1 MKPTNR
7 DPNQGEG
14 DRKSARR
21 YNRKLREFIAQGKVD
36 PAAHEAEAYVE
47 HEPDDAER
55 AERAAKHGPN
65 ARRRG
70 TKVSVDELVAKGRT
84 VFDRMRPLVS
94 RVVARA
100 RKRFQK

>member
-1 MKPTNR
+1 MKPTSSGRNK
-7 DPNQGEG
+7 GEG

-21 YNRKLREFIAQGKVD
+21 YNRKLREFISQGKVD
-36 PAAHEAEAYVE
+36 PAAREAESYVE
-47 HEPDDAER
+47 REPHDAER
-55 AERAAKHGPN
+55 AERAAKRGPH
-65 ARRRG
+65 G

-100 RKRFQK
+100 RKRFHK

>member
-1 MKPTNR
+1 MKPNDS

-21 YNRKLREFIAQGKVD
+21 YNRKLREFIAQGNVD

-55 AERAAKHGPN
+55 AERAAKRGP
-65 ARRRG
+65 RRG

-84 VFDRMRPLVS
+84 VIDRVRPLVS

-100 RKRFQK
+100 RKRFTK

>member
-1 MKPTNR
+1 MKPNDS
-7 DPNQGEG
+7 DPEQGEG

-21 YNRKLREFIAQGKVD
+21 YNRKLREFIAEGKVEG
-36 PAAHEAEAYVE
+36 AAHEAETHVE
-47 HEPDDAER
+47 RE
-55 AERAAKHGPN
+55 
-65 ARRRG
+65 RG

-100 RKRFQK
+100 RRQFRK

>member
-1 MKPTNR
+1 MKPNDS

-21 YNRKLREFIAQGKVD
+21 YNRKLREFIAGGTVD
-36 PAAHEAEAYVE
+36 EAAHEAEAYVE
-47 HEPDDAER
+47 REPEDAER
-55 AERAAKHGPN
+55 AERVAKRGPHG
-65 ARRRG
+65 G

-84 VFDRMRPLVS
+84 VFDRVRPLVS

-100 RKRFQK
+100 RRRFRK

>member
-1 MKPTNR
+1 MKPT
-7 DPNQGEG
+7 DPDQGEG

-21 YNRKLREFIAQGKVD
+21 YNRKLREFVAEGKVD
-36 PAAHEAEAYVE
+36 PVE
-47 HEPDDAER
+47 Q
-55 AERAAKHGPN
+55 
-65 ARRRG
+65 RG

-100 RKRFQK
+100 RKRFTNNHKRR

>member
-1 MKPTNR
+1 MKPTNSDR
-7 DPNQGEG
+7 NQGEG

-21 YNRKLREFIAQGKVD
+21 YNRKLREFISQGKVD
-36 PAAHEAEAYVE
+36 PAAREAEAYVE
-47 HEPDDAER
+47 HAPGDAER
-55 AERAAKHGPN
+55 AERAAKRGPS
-65 ARRRG
+65 ARG

-100 RKRFQK
+100 RKRFHK